1 MPKDLTTS
9 RLDRQNILNN
19 EIAVEE
25 IQEKSGVEGVL
36 FESKIF
42 MAKEMV
48 ASFFEMDVRTIERYI
63 SSYSEELK
71 TNGLEILKGNRLIE
85 FIAQYNATFATDI
98 NVGRKIRA
106 LTVFDFRSFLG
117 NKSYVELVTF
127 LKVGELDIVCLQNA
141 FLFLGDN
148 EILQLL
154 ALFLG

>member
-36 FESKIF
+36 FEEKIF
-42 MAKEMV
+42 MTKEMV
-48 ASFFEMDVRTIERYI
+48 ASFFEIDIRTIERYI

-85 FIAQYNATFATDI
+85 FTSRYNETFA
-98 NVGRKIRA
+98 K
-106 LTVFDFRSFLG
+106 
-117 NKSYVELVTF
+117 
-127 LKVGELDIVCLQNA
+127 
-141 FLFLGDN
+141 
-148 EILQLL
+148 
-154 ALFLG
+154 